1 MSAPPS
7 RPSIAEMTPWSL
19 VRTSSAMCGTSGE
32 RRVAGDHDTDEL
44 PVGGRSAR
52 GEKTHFRDRA
62 DRGKCGKARR
72 RGNQCQDAQADPRPA
87 RRLVPDALGVGTL
100 WTSFVVAPTYW
111 HDHPLVCHLGEGLR
125 REATPPNENSRRLP

>member
-7 RPSIAEMTPWSL
+7 SASLAELTPRPRVRPS
-19 VRTSSAMCGTSGE
+19 SALCGTSGE

-111 HDHPLVCHLGEGLR
+111 HDHPLVCRLGVTPRGD
-125 REATPPNENSRRLP
+125 ATPSENSRRLP